1 MDTEVTEPNRPNLIK
16 QKNTK
21 SAAWIFFGIE
31 ADEHGVSIV
40 QYHHKSIGPFAPSEC
55 VFSKGG
61 IIVNAF
67 RSRLKPQHVNSLVF
81 LSENMK

>member
-16 QKNTK
+16 KKNTK
-21 SAAWIFFGIE
+21 STAWNFFGIE

-40 QYHHKSIGPFAPSEC
+40 QYHHKSIGPSER

-81 LSENMK
+81 LSKNME